1 MDKELQKNNAKMEKD
16 GDPKGTLTQQRNG
29 LINYMDEIEELMKF
43 II

>member
-1 MDKELQKNNAKMEKD
+1 MEKD
-16 GDPKGTLTQQRNG
+16 GDAKGTLTQQRNG